1 MAVSDYDALLDNLR
15 QLTSAPGKADFT
27 RPNLI
32 ALLEVL
38 TTHLGEALTSKFGEL
53 EDGTHVEAQHAV
65 ADLLSGL
72 SSALR
77 DLDSGLT
84 DPVLRRVAGKKNSAR
99 PWRLRQ
105 EDDVLFEALEIFQRI
120 KRLPDRKAAARRLT
134 VTLQSSNYRRK
145 GKQLKWSNLYAL
157 YNKYKYQ

>member
-1 MAVSDYDALLDNLR
+1 MGASDYDALLNSLR
-15 QLTSAPGKADFT
+15 QLTRAPGNAEFT

-38 TTHLGEALTSKFGEL
+38 TTHLGEALASKLGEL
-53 EDGTHVEAQHAV
+53 EDGTHVLAQHAV

-72 SSALR
+72 SSELR
-77 DLDSGLT
+77 DLDKGLT
-84 DPVLRRVAGKKNSAR
+84 DPVLRRLAGKKNSAR

-120 KRLPDRKAAARRLT
+120 KRLPDRKAAARRLA
-134 VTLQSSNYRRK
+134 VTLQSSNYRRR
-145 GKQLKWSNLYAL
+145 GKKLSGLNLYSL
-157 YNKYKYQ
+157 YNKHK